1 MPNPMTDRY
10 RDIAKRYRALP
21 SEDRIKIKDQVDRQ
35 VHNDYRGSA
44 LNLRGFMYW
53 RLNLALADL

>member
-1 MPNPMTDRY
+1 MDSY
-10 RDIAKRYRALP
+10 REIAKRYRALP
-21 SEDRIKIKDQVDRQ
+21 SEDRVRIKNQVDRQ

-53 RLNLALADL
+53 RLNVALEQL